1 MANSMT
7 GFGSAEGS
15 VIGGRM
21 AVDIKSVNHRHFNL
35 QARMPAVVQHL
46 EQALR
51 ERMRRHIAR
60 GHVNIGVRW
69 IEEPPRALSV
79 RVNVERARAVY
90 AALTQLKQELDLAG
104 DIEVS
109 FIARQP
115 EVLEYATGDE
125 QPDVEPEFV
134 AVVDEALDQ
143 LVVMRQREGTAL
155 TEELRAVLN
164 TIETRLRTVEG
175 RAPTRLVRERER
187 LQDAVSKLLD
197 GRSINQERLE
207 LELAL
212 LADKLDIA
220 EEVVRL
226 RTHLSASREAL
237 ESSDPVGRKLA
248 FLGQE
253 MLREINT
260 IGSKANDA
268 EITQTV
274 IDMKGEL
281 EKFREQVEN
290 LE

>member
-1 MANSMT
+1 MT

-51 ERMRRHIAR
+51 ERMRRRIAR

-90 AALTQLKQELDLAG
+90 TALTQLKQELDLAG

-109 FIARQP
+109 FVARQP

-125 QPDVEPEFV
+125 QPDVEPELV

-164 TIETRLRTVEG
+164 TIETRLRTVEH

-187 LQDAVSKLLD
+187 LQDAVSQLLD

-226 RTHLSASREAL
+226 RAHLSASREAL

-274 IDMKGEL
+274 IEMKGEL